1 MKVDVNGLLSLLV
14 LSVTF
19 LGGWI
24 AYLKIMK
31 PEKKKCA
38 ELEER
43 VEKME
48 DDLDKHK
55 RKFTALVRELKKKS
69 SFN

>member
-31 PEKKKCA
+31 PEKKKID
-38 ELEER
+38 ELE
-43 VEKME
+43 K
-48 DDLDKHK
+48 DLEAHK
-55 RKFTALVRELKKKS
+55 RKFARFIKEQKRKS
-69 SFN
+69 SF